1 MNQYE
6 AAAQIADQIPD
17 KYTNYMLIALYLL
30 IMLLCFYL
38 FYKSLNFFEN
48 I

>member
-6 AAAQIADQIPD
+6 AAAQIADEI
-17 KYTNYMLIALYLL
+17 MLTALYLL
-30 IMLLCFYL
+30 IMLTCFYL
-38 FYKSLNFFEN
+38 FYKSIDFFEN